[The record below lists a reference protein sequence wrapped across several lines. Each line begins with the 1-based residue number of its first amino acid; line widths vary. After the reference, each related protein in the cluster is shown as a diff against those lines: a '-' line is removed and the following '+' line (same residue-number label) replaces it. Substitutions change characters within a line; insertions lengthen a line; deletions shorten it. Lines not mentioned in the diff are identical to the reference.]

1 MANHESALKRHRQ
14 SLKRRDRNRSVK
26 TRIKNVVK
34 KVHDALESKDKEQ
47 AQAALNLASSTLD
60 KAASKKVIHARN
72 AARRIARLQ
81 QALNKLA

>member
-14 SLKRRDRNRSVK
+14 SLKRRDRNRAVK

-34 KVHDALESKDKEQ
+34 KVHEALESKDKEQ
-47 AQAALNLASSTLD
+47 AQTALNLASSTLD